1 MLLRLHAVEGEDT
14 SEGVLLWLFCDLWLL
29 GCITHLH
36 ATEHVLGSSLLLWHW
51 LLLLWLL
58 HEAKGGLLGR
68 CRLEGLSRWLLE
80 GLLLLGRLLERS
92 GLLGSRLLESLLC
105 WCLLHLAERIERL
118 LLGRCHWL
126 LGWHCWLLPKGKEL
140 VGLFRRRCLLT
151 HPLEHIR
158 YGLLRWWSLC
168 RRLLHESECWRC
180 GGRLRLGLRRRRLH
194 ERERRG

>member
-14 SEGVLLWLFCDLWLL
+14 SEGVLLGLFLDLRLS
-29 GCITHLH
+29 HLH
-36 ATEHVLGSSLLLWHW
+36 ATEHVLGCRLLLWWW

-58 HEAKGGLLGR
+58 HEAEGSLLCR

-80 GLLLLGRLLERS
+80 GLLLRLLERS

-105 WCLLHLAERIERL
+105 WWLLHLAERIERL
-118 LLGRCHWL
+118 LLGWCHWL
-126 LGWHCWLLPKGKEL
+126 LGWHGWLLPKGQEL
-140 VGLFRRRCLLT
+140 VGLFRRGCLLT

-158 YGLLRWWSLC
+158 YGLLRC
-168 RRLLHESECWRC
+168 MRLLHESECWRC
-180 GGRLRLGLRRRRLH
+180 GGRGRLGLRGCRLH